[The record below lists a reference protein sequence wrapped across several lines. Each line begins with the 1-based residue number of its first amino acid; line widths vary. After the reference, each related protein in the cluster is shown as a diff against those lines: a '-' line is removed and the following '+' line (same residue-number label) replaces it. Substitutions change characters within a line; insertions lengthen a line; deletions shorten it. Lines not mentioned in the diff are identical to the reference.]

1 MYFSCSSVCYY
12 FNMQTL
18 FKPNHPVRQLKS
30 FKYALE
36 GVWHAFLSE
45 PNFRIQLVIVT
56 VLVFLGKL
64 YQITKIE
71 WSLIVISSGFLLFM
85 ELTNTVIEE
94 IMDRFMKQTDESVKI
109 IKDVS
114 AAAVLITAITVLVNF
129 FLIFGPRIFN

>member
-1 MYFSCSSVCYY
+1 MP
-12 FNMQTL
+12 TL
-18 FKPNHPVRQLKS
+18 FKPNHPARQLKS
-30 FKYALE
+30 FKYAFE

-45 PNFRIQLVIVT
+45 PNFRIQLMIVT

-71 WSLIVISSGFLLFM
+71 WSLIALSSGFLLFM

-114 AAAVLITAITVLVNF
+114 AAAVLVTAITVLVNF